1 LNAAASTPWIFSRRI
16 DLAAFTG
23 TAIVALFFV
32 LLAPQLG
39 GINRSDAPTWTWI
52 AGVLLVD
59 VAHVWS
65 TIFVT
70 YWDPIERRR
79 RRWLYTVT
87 PLCAYLAAVAL
98 YQAGPAVFWRTIAY
112 LAAFHFVRQQYGW
125 MMMYRGRAG
134 QRTSAGRW
142 LDGALIYAT
151 MLYPLLVWHTQLPRN
166 FWWMREHDF
175 IAGLPAHVA
184 AVALVVYVALAAIY
198 VGTAIRDALR
208 GAPITWGKHLLVI
221 TTAACWYVGIVG
233 TNSDYAFTITNVFIH
248 GVPYMVLI
256 FLYARRVS
264 AADCARSLTAKLLGN
279 RRYALLLFATTLWA
293 IAYFEELLWDHT
305 AWHEHPTLFG
315 ASSEASWLALLAPWL
330 VPLLVTPQLVHYV
343 LDGFLWRRSNPRIGR
358 ALMPIAR

>member
-1 LNAAASTPWIFSRRI
+1 M
-16 DLAAFTG
+16 
-23 TAIVALFFV
+23 VALILV
-32 LLAPQLG
+32 VLAPQLG
-39 GINRSDAPTWTWI
+39 NINRSDAPTWTWI

-79 RRWLYTVT
+79 RSWLYALT
-87 PLCAYLAAVAL
+87 PLCAYVAAAAL
-98 YQAGPAVFWRTIAY
+98 YQAGPDIFWRTIAY

-125 MMMYRGRAG
+125 MMMYRSRAG
-134 QRTSAGRW
+134 QRSVAGRW

-151 MLYPLLVWHTQLPRN
+151 MIYPLVVWHTQLPRN

-175 IAGLPAHVA
+175 ISGLPSVIAT
-184 AVALVVYVALAAIY
+184 VALGIYAALAAIY
-198 VGTAIRDALR
+198 VGAAIVAARR

-233 TNSDYAFTITNVFIH
+233 NNSDYAFTVTNVFIH
-248 GVPYMVLI
+248 GVPYLVLI

-264 AADCARSLTAKLLGN
+264 AADSASSLTAKLLGN

-293 IAYFEELLWDHT
+293 IAYCEELLWDHT
-305 AWHEHPTLFG
+305 AWHEHAGLFG
-315 ASSEASWLALLAPWL
+315 ASSDASWLARLAPWL

-358 ALMPIAR
+358 ALQSTTR